1 MTVMFKPRLTTLALI
16 AATFAAGGCA
26 IVPAETSDKP
36 DRESITFN
44 RMKLTPVDDVRVPG
58 MGALPFD
65 GSLEDVAAL
74 AEVTKLLR
82 REITEAIL
90 RDEFELAGVLN
101 AYYGQFASLR
111 LALNV
116 ATQQAVDELGRTE
129 GVSFTLQPGS
139 VVVLLANNPT
149 QQGSA
154 QISLGN
160 PFESILTKGPS
171 VDVAAKGVGA
181 VLEAIRIIS
190 ETTGK
195 GSGGQV
201 TGRASTTFGLDA
213 IPANI
218 PFALENGTVLVRR
231 ESASGMTYAFYN
243 PTDRAAEVPLRTLAY
258 VPPPPPFKA
267 PRQAAGPILYNFGDS
282 LTSDMRRRISIG
294 AEPHFTH
301 YFSTTLYPG
310 GPMLDSMGRITTD
323 PEAHAE
329 AVRESKR
336 LNSAFRVAAG
346 LSSMTAVFAY
356 TKGCA
361 EAYADFDKWL
371 TGGMKGPAPYR
382 PPVLMYPAQKYFG
395 NYSAFVKIDCTER
408 RTDRVFY
415 TQNFFV
421 GEEGVVQT
429 AQSLAADA
437 RIAKKLKEFDSD
449 SEAVADMMTILPVAG
464 SAVSGL
470 RCAASSKG
478 VTEGVVAALRPK
490 LAAARPY
497 VAHLYDLANTDSA
510 ELFGETTG
518 RMLDCAA
525 AIPAVGSGAKLLS
538 KFRGENLAAV
548 LNNRKARQALENH
561 VTANLD
567 SVARAADY
575 FSTPITTPGHVNHI
589 ITASNGL
596 TGKTKSAVVAGL
608 SIYGVMQKADNVA
621 DFKSGLENAPWK
633 RRD

>member
-1 MTVMFKPRLTTLALI
+1 MFKPRLTALALI
-16 AATFAAGGCA
+16 AATLAAGGCA
-26 IVPAETSDKP
+26 TVPSETTDKP
-36 DRESITFN
+36 ARESITFN
-44 RMKLTPVDDVRVPG
+44 RMKLTPVDNVRVPG
-58 MGALPFD
+58 MGLLPFD

-101 AYYGQFASLR
+101 AYYGQFAALR
-111 LALNV
+111 LALNI

-129 GVSFTLQPGS
+129 GAAFTLQPGS
-139 VVVLLANNPT
+139 VVVLLSNNPT
-149 QQGSA
+149 QQAAGP
-154 QISLGN
+154 ISLGN
-160 PFESILTKGPS
+160 PFESILTRGPS
-171 VDVAAKGVGA
+171 VEVAAKGVGA
-181 VLEAIRIIS
+181 VLEAMRIIS

-231 ESASGMTYAFYN
+231 ETAKGMTYAFYN
-243 PTDRAAEVPLRTLAY
+243 PTDRAAEVPLKNLAY
-258 VPPPPPFKA
+258 VPPPPPFKSQ
-267 PRQAAGPILYNFGDS
+267 RQAAGPILYNFGES
-282 LTSDMRRRISIG
+282 MTAEIRRRISIG

-336 LNSAFRVAAG
+336 LNSPFRVAAG
-346 LSSMTAVFAY
+346 LSSRTAVFAY
-356 TKGCA
+356 NKGCA
-361 EAYADFDKWL
+361 EPYAEFDKWL
-371 TGGMKGPAPYR
+371 TSGQRGPAPYR
-382 PPVLMYPAQKYFG
+382 PTVFIYPAQRYFG

-415 TQNFFV
+415 TQNYFV

-478 VTEGVVAALRPK
+478 VTEGVVAALRPQ

-497 VAHLYDLANTDSA
+497 VAHLYDLAKTDSA

-518 RMLDCAA
+518 RILDCAA
-525 AIPAVGSGAKLLS
+525 AVPAFGTVTSIIGKYAGGSLTSLMKNDKA
-538 KFRGENLAAV
+538 
-548 LNNRKARQALENH
+548 RKALETH
-561 VTANLD
+561 VSANWD
-567 SVARAADY
+567 NVGRVAGY

-589 ITASNGL
+589 IEASQGL
-596 TGKTKSAVVAGL
+596 TGKAKSAVVSGL
-608 SIYGVMQKADNVA
+608 SIYGVMQKADNVS

>member
-1 MTVMFKPRLTTLALI
+1 MFKPRLTTLALL
-16 AATFAAGGCA
+16 AATLAAGGCA
-26 IVPAETSDKP
+26 TVPTGTSNKP
-36 DRESITFN
+36 ARESITFN
-44 RMKLTPVDDVRVPG
+44 QLKLTQVDDVRVPG

-74 AEVTKLLR
+74 SEVTKLLR

-90 RDEFELAGVLN
+90 RDEFELVGVLN

-154 QISLGN
+154 QFSLGN
-160 PFESILTKGPS
+160 PFESILTKGSS

-181 VLEAIRIIS
+181 VLEAMRIIS

-195 GSGGQV
+195 GSEGQV
-201 TGRASTTFGLDA
+201 TGRAATTFGLDA

-231 ESASGMTYAFYN
+231 ETAKGMTYAFYN
-243 PTDRAAEVPLRTLAY
+243 PTDRTAEVPLRTLAY
-258 VPPPPPFKA
+258 VPPPPPFRA
-267 PRQAAGPILYNFGDS
+267 PRQAAGPILYNLGDS

-301 YFSTTLYPG
+301 YLRTTFYPG

-323 PEAHAE
+323 RQAHAQAERE
-329 AVRESKR
+329 AAR
-336 LNSAFRVAAG
+336 LNSPFRLAAE
-346 LSSMTAVFAY
+346 LSSKTAHFAY
-356 TKGCA
+356 NKGCA
-361 EAYADFDKWL
+361 EPYAEFDKWL
-371 TGGMKGPAPYR
+371 TGGRNGPAPSR
-382 PPVLMYPAQKYFG
+382 PTALMYPAQKYFG
-395 NYSAFVKIDCTER
+395 NYSAFVKVDCTER
-408 RTDRVFY
+408 KTDRIFY
-415 TQNFFV
+415 TQSFYV
-421 GEEGVVQT
+421 GEEGVVQS

-464 SAVSGL
+464 TAVSGL

-497 VAHLYDLANTDSA
+497 VAHLYDLAKTDSD

-518 RMLDCAA
+518 RVLDCAA
-525 AIPAVGSGAKLLS
+525 AIPAVGSGVKLLS
-538 KFRGENLAAV
+538 KYRGENLATV
-548 LNNRKARQALENH
+548 LNNRKAREALESH
-561 VTANLD
+561 VAANLNT
-567 SVARAADY
+567 VARAADY

-596 TGKTKSAVVAGL
+596 TGNSKSAVVAGL
-608 SIYGVMQKADNVA
+608 AIYGVMQKADNVA
-621 DFKSGLENAPWK
+621 DFKSGLENAPW
-633 RRD
+633 RRRE